1 MHKGASRNQQRIGL
15 KVTAGTARAKEANAL
30 AAPVK
35 QLRFAEAQRL
45 ARIRRVFE
53 IEQQLKGASG
63 SDAVRLR
70 SELEGM
76 RTGRLEPP
84 IYLAQDP
91 RPKPDRQRPV
101 TVAERNGPERVRGT
115 GSNSDPKR
123 VAKGLEVDLADLA
136 RAKVTLTGVAL
147 VKTLLS
153 NFEPSL
159 IAEAIGA
166 KVETI
171 AKIAGHP
178 LLQITPALPT
188 EDGLVLVTIL
198 EERFKDLVA
207 SDPKDDEEPAPGPSP
222 AP

>member
-1 MHKGASRNQQRIGL
+1 MYRGSSRNMQRIGL
-15 KVTAGTARAKEANAL
+15 KVSAGTARGKEANEL

-35 QLRFAEAQRL
+35 QIRFAEAQRL

-70 SELEGM
+70 SELEGI

-101 TVAERNGPERVRGT
+101 TVAERRGPERVRGAA
-115 GSNSDPKR
+115 SKSDPKR
-123 VAKGLEVDLADLA
+123 VAKGLEADLADLA
-136 RAKVTLTGVAL
+136 RVKVTLTGVAL

-166 KVETI
+166 RVETI
-171 AKIAGHP
+171 LKIAGHP
-178 LLQITPALPT
+178 LLQITPALT
-188 EDGLVLVTIL
+188 AEDGLVLVTIL

-207 SDPKDDEEPAPGPSP
+207 SDGPESDEPAPAP